1 MLSSE
6 HRGPCADRAVSVTL
20 QARAFWV
27 VEPGR
32 GELRSEQLESPA
44 AGEVLVRALYSAI
57 SRGSESLVFHGR
69 VPVSEYQHMRCPHQV
84 GEFPGPL
91 KYGYSSVGVVEAG
104 SAELLGRPVFSLFP
118 HQSAYV
124 LPARAVLPVPAG
136 VPPERAVLAANL
148 ETAINAVW
156 DAAPRLGDR
165 VTVVGAGVVG
175 CLCAYL
181 LARYPAVTVELV
193 DLRPERGEIASAFGA
208 NFSLPADAQ
217 RERDLVVHASGS
229 EAGLCTSLQ
238 LAATDATV
246 LELSWFGDVQV
257 SLPLGAA
264 FHVQRLSLRS
274 SQVGTVSPR
283 ARARFDHRTRLA
295 LALELCKDPLLDRL
309 IDAES
314 RFVDLPQSMP
324 QLTRS
329 DSASLC
335 HRLRYDL

>member
-1 MLSSE
+1 MNE
-6 HRGPCADRAVSVTL
+6 P
-20 QARAFWV
+20 ARAFWV

-32 GELRSEQLESPA
+32 GELRSEELRSPA
-44 AGEVLVRALYSAI
+44 AGEVLVRTLYSAV
-57 SRGSESLVFHGR
+57 SRGTESLVFRGH
-69 VPVSEYQHMRCPHQV
+69 VPASEYQRMRCPQQV

-91 KYGYSSVGVVEAG
+91 KYGYSSVGVVESG
-104 SAELLGRPVFSLFP
+104 STELLGQCVFCLFP

-124 LPARAVLPVPAG
+124 VPIRAVLPVPVG

-165 VTVVGAGVVG
+165 VAVVGAGVVG

-181 LARYPAVTVELV
+181 LARHPGVSVELV
-193 DLRPERGEIASAFGA
+193 DLRGERAEIARVLGA
-208 NFSLPADAQ
+208 SFALPEHAQ
-217 RERDLVVHASGS
+217 GERDLVVHASGS
-229 EAGLCTSLQ
+229 EAGLRTSLQ
-238 LAATDATV
+238 LAGLDATV
-246 LELSWFGDVQV
+246 LELSWFGDVPV

-264 FHVQRLSLRS
+264 FHVQRLSLRA
-274 SQVGTVSPR
+274 SQVGKVSPR

-314 RFVDLPQSMP
+314 RFEDLPETMSK
-324 QLTRS
+324 LTLRG
-329 DSASLC
+329 AGSLC
-335 HRLRYDL
+335 HRVRYDP

>member
-1 MLSSE
+1 MSE
-6 HRGPCADRAVSVTL
+6 

-27 VEPGR
+27 VEPGC
-32 GELRSEQLESPA
+32 GELRAEELALPA
-44 AGEVLVRALYSAI
+44 SGEVLVRALYSAV

-69 VPVSEYQHMRCPHQV
+69 VPVSEYQRMRCPHQV
-84 GEFPGPL
+84 GEFPGPV
-91 KYGYSSVGVVEAG
+91 KYGYSSVGVVRAG
-104 SAELLGRPVFSLFP
+104 GAELLGRPVFCLFP

-124 LPARAVLPVPAG
+124 VPAHAVLPLPAG
-136 VPPERAVLAANL
+136 VPPERAVLAANM

-181 LARYPAVTVELV
+181 LARHPGVTVELV
-193 DLRPERGEIASAFGA
+193 DLRAERAEIAHAFGA
-208 NFSLPADAQ
+208 SFAQPEAAQ
-217 RERDLVVHASGS
+217 RERDLVLHASGS
-229 EAGLCTSLQ
+229 EAGLCTGLE
-238 LAATDATV
+238 LAGANATV
-246 LELSWFGDVQV
+246 LELSWFGDVRV

-295 LALELCKDPLLDRL
+295 LALELCRDPLLERL

-314 RFVDLPQSMP
+314 RFENLPDTMP
-324 QLTRS
+324 RLALS
-329 DSASLC
+329 GSGSLC
-335 HRLRYDL
+335 HRLHYEP

>member
-1 MLSSE
+1 MIES
-6 HRGPCADRAVSVTL
+6 
-20 QARAFWV
+20 ARAFWV

-32 GELRSEQLESPA
+32 GELRSEPLEAPV
-44 AGEVLVRALYSAI
+44 AGEVLVRALYSAV

-69 VPVSEYQHMRCPHQV
+69 VPVSEYQRMRCPHQL
-84 GEFPGPL
+84 GEFPGPV
-91 KYGYSSVGVVEAG
+91 KYGYSSVGVVQAG
-104 SAELLGRPVFSLFP
+104 SADLDGRPVFCLYP

-124 LPARAVLPVPAG
+124 VPIRAVLPLPAG
-136 VPPERAVLAANL
+136 VPLERAVLAANM

-181 LARYPAVTVELV
+181 LARHPAVAIELV
-193 DLRPERGEIASAFGA
+193 DVRAERAAIAHAFGA
-208 NFSLPADAQ
+208 SFALPDAAQ

-229 EAGLCTSLQ
+229 EAGLRTCLK
-238 LAATDATV
+238 LAGTDATV
-246 LELSWFGDVQV
+246 LELSWFGDLSV

-264 FHVQRLSLRS
+264 FHAQRLSLRS

-283 ARARFDHRTRLA
+283 ARTRFDHRARLA

-314 RFVDLPQSMP
+314 GFESLPESMP
-324 QLTRS
+324 QLTRPGNG
-329 DSASLC
+329 ALC
-335 HRLRYDL
+335 HRLRYDP